1 MKNLVKMTRAEYT
14 AAKAARTLVCP
25 NTCLISDETQS
36 VEFLYANPM
45 VDVGITGLDGGVRKF
60 YSYEEYDAL
69 EVKPIDPMTYLATAT
84 EILGILPNVNT
95 SVKWSSEYKTVP
107 GCFVNGNQVQALLDF
122 GGKANSDAVLAYVE
136 SGQQSDCPAFTWAA
150 QQVTSDGKVGFIPAL
165 GQLDVIATNQ
175 VAANRCRILLGQAP
189 VCNDSNY
196 WWSSSQY
203 NYSSAWVR
211 SSSAVSNASKNGS
224 NRALAVCAL

>member
-69 EVKPIDPMTYLATAT
+69 EVKPTDPMTYLATAT

-107 GCFVNGNQVQALLDF
+107 GCLLTAIRYRHSSTSVERPTPMLFWPMSSLGSSPTALR
-122 GGKANSDAVLAYVE
+122 S
-136 SGQQSDCPAFTWAA
+136 
-150 QQVTSDGKVGFIPAL
+150 L
-165 GQLDVIATNQ
+165 GRRSRSRATE
-175 VAANRCRILLGQAP
+175 R
-189 VCNDSNY
+189 
-196 WWSSSQY
+196 
-203 NYSSAWVR
+203 
-211 SSSAVSNASKNGS
+211 
-224 NRALAVCAL
+224 